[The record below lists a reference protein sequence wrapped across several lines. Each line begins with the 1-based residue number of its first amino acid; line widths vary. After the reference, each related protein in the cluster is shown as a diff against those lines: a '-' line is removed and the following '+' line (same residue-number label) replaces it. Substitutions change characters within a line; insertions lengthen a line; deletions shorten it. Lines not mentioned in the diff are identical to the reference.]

1 MQLQHDVPVDDDIV
15 FLEDGETSAVPSTE
29 SPWVVLVVDDEPQVH
44 EVTRLG
50 LTGFEFESR
59 PLFFLHA
66 YSAAEAEHILEQRSD
81 IAVILLDVV
90 METETAGLD
99 LAERIRER
107 LSNHRTRI
115 VIRTGQAS
123 TFTEVEVLRQYDV
136 NDFRV
141 KNDLTLHKLVS
152 ALLIALRGYRDILDS
167 SK

>member
-1 MQLQHDVPVDDDIV
+1 MQLQQSVPVDDDIV
-15 FLEDGETSAVPSTE
+15 FPEDGETSTVSSTE
-29 SPWVVLVVDDEPQVH
+29 PPWVVLVVDDDPEVH

-59 PLFFLHA
+59 PLLFLHA
-66 YSAAEAEHILEQRSD
+66 YSATEAERILEERSD
-81 IAVILLDVV
+81 IAVMLLDVV

-99 LAERIRER
+99 LAARIRER

-123 TFTEVEVLRQYDV
+123 TLTEVEVLRLYDV
-136 NDFRV
+136 NDYRV

-152 ALLIALRGYRDILDS
+152 ALLIALRGYRDILNYS
-167 SK
+167 G